1 MDTVVSNLPPGMG
14 QGERQTVHP
23 FFHQVP
29 PNYVEPNT
37 SHTPSATT
45 TNSCSFIPS
54 QSEQTKTQKEPH
66 IQFENMSRDSKMQ
79 EPSALNPEEDPNASR
94 RKRRKIDKTK
104 KVEHEASLR
113 AGMSGWLGQEIAAPV
128 EDSGL
133 NTTTETLG
141 SQTPLVQEIAQPTPE
156 ENKST
161 STPSANPTEP
171 FDPDR
176 KVLKVNSNGK
186 LLGSPPK
193 TFPGISDQN
202 KSSGNRRRRQK
213 VKSRVV
219 SIQYTSD
226 EEGKT
231 GKLIDDILN
240 GKLVYNTSRD
250 APIPA
255 KDPKLPSKRGANKP
269 SKPTHPFFAKKPP
282 TKPQAEAGAAIAS
295 PNQTAG
301 TSNSAIPDRPS
312 SSPFGRPKNK
322 FPELAHA
329 LWPPRDFHAECHDFK
344 QNLSTRTPI
353 QYHSD
358 RKKSKVP
365 AIRVGDDENV
375 FLKGTSLARTAAK
388 SDMTNDCNIRPTLR
402 VPVRETV
409 SGRVLQRAVDAQLS
423 WAFSNQPSAVSLH
436 PSISKLRST
445 LHSSLS
451 AFDRGKY
458 ESQLWTHKYSPKL
471 AEEVLQVGR
480 ETQIL
485 RDWLQ
490 HLEITAV
497 DTGKQADENKKAKH
511 KHQKKK
517 KNRNKADKMDDFI
530 VSSGEEA
537 SEMDN
542 LSGSD
547 DELAGGVTVSTQRT
561 VVRSGDPGAFSQ
573 SDLAKAPLA
582 NAILLSGPSGCGKT
596 ASVYAVAKELD
607 YEVFEINP
615 GSRRNARDMLE
626 KVGDMTQNHLVH
638 LLNES
643 EDLSSKNRE
652 PIQIDDSKQNNLMGF
667 FKNQPSKKTNAP
679 PAADPT
685 NQESET
691 DSKRPREQKQSLIL
705 LEEADI
711 LFEEDKSFWTGVLT
725 LISQSRRPIVITC
738 NDESLVPT
746 QDMSLHAK
754 LRYQRPPPDFAIDY
768 LLLVAANEGH
778 LLKRDAMNNLYN
790 GSGHDIRRSLIEL
803 NFWCQMGVGSE
814 KAGLDWILPLWPPQ
828 ANVDENGDRLRVLS
842 LNTYQ
847 PYMGWLNRDLFLTES
862 SLESEIEAS
871 RNTLHWWRL
880 GLQELEDA
888 SVPDYY
894 DSLPADQL
902 DSENRLE
909 QLNLL
914 THQAEF
920 LDSRSALDILS
931 SGYTLDK
938 ANDALDTDI
947 PPMLESHRS
956 NYVDAHPLLQSDLRP
971 EYSSLGEDISLTL
984 TAMHSRRFRSP
995 VQNTE
1000 SSYTARIM
1008 NGWAKSGMR
1017 RQIYPST
1024 KPGYQKVFGPIMRA
1038 RHWTSTGRLAPS
1050 FEGCLAPITEELAPY
1065 IRAIMAFDG
1074 RLKVYRDTLYTAWVQ
1089 EQGTGE
1095 KRARTTRA
1103 SRAALEGSDKAF
1115 TRRER
1120 WFPEETNYFLV
1131 QATGM
1136 PEWQDSLIRMG
1147 HFNVQ
1152 PTIPSTS
1159 SDIEMGESQ

>member
-1 MDTVVSNLPPGMG
+1 MG
-14 QGERQTVHP
+14 QGERQAVHP

-29 PNYVEPNT
+29 PNYADPNT
-37 SHTPSATT
+37 SHTPAGTT

-54 QSEQTKTQKEPH
+54 QSEQTELQQEPH
-66 IQFENMSRDSKMQ
+66 MQTRNMPGDPKIH
-79 EPSALNPEEDPNASR
+79 EPFPLTPEEDPNASR

-128 EDSGL
+128 EESGP
-133 NTTTETLG
+133 TTITE
-141 SQTPLVQEIAQPTPE
+141 SQPPLVQENAQPATE

-161 STPSANPTEP
+161 STPLASSAEP

-176 KVLKVNSNGK
+176 KVLKVNANGK

-193 TFPGISDQN
+193 TSPGISDQT
-202 KSSGNRRRRQK
+202 KTSGNRGRRREC
-213 VKSRVV
+213 KSRLV

-226 EEGKT
+226 EERKT
-231 GKLIDDILN
+231 GKLIDDILS
-240 GKLVYNTSRD
+240 GKLVYHASRG
-250 APIPA
+250 ASIPA
-255 KDPKLPSKRGANKP
+255 QNSIPPSKRGANKP

-282 TKPQAEAGAAIAS
+282 TKPQSELGAALAS
-295 PNQTAG
+295 PNQPATPNNSVI
-301 TSNSAIPDRPS
+301 SNRPLP

-329 LWPPRDFHAECHDFK
+329 LWPPRDFHAEYLDSK
-344 QNLSTRTPI
+344 QNSSICTPA

-365 AIRVGDDENV
+365 AIRVSDDENV
-375 FLKGTSLARTAAK
+375 FLKGTHLARTVAK
-388 SDMTNDCNIRPTLR
+388 SDITSDLNLRPTLR
-402 VPVRETV
+402 VPLRQTV
-409 SGRVLQRAVDAQLS
+409 SGRVLQKAIDAQLS
-423 WAFSNQPSAVSLH
+423 WAFPNQPSTVSSH

-451 AFDRGKY
+451 SFDRGKY
-458 ESQLWTHKYSPKL
+458 ESQLWTHKYAPKL

-497 DTGKQADENKKAKH
+497 DTGKQPDENRKAKH
-511 KHQKKK
+511 KRQKKK
-517 KNRNKADKMDDFI
+517 KDRKKADKMDDFI
-530 VSSGEEA
+530 VSSEEEA

-547 DELAGGVTVSTQRT
+547 DELAGDVTVSIQRT
-561 VVRSGDPGAFSQ
+561 VVRSGDSGALTQ

-607 YEVFEINP
+607 FEVFEINP

-643 EDLSSKNRE
+643 DDSTSKSRE

-667 FKNQPSKKTNAP
+667 FKNQPSKRTKGS
-679 PAADPT
+679 PAAEST

-711 LFEEDKSFWTGVLT
+711 LFEEDKSFWTGVFT

-754 LRYQRPPPDFAIDY
+754 LRYQRPPPDLAIDY

-778 LLKRDAMNNLYN
+778 LLKRDAMKTLYN

-828 ANVDENGDRLRVLS
+828 DNVDENGDRLRVLS

-847 PYMGWLNRDLFLTES
+847 PFMGWLNRDLFLTEC

-880 GLQELEDA
+880 GIQELEDA

-894 DSLPADQL
+894 GSLPADKL
-902 DSENRLE
+902 ALENKLA

-914 THQAEF
+914 THQAEY
-920 LDSRSALDILS
+920 LDSRSSLDILS
-931 SGYTLDK
+931 SGCTLDK
-938 ANDALDTDI
+938 VNDALDTGI

-971 EYSSLGEDISLTL
+971 EHSSLGEDISLTL

-995 VQNTE
+995 VENTE
-1000 SSYTARIM
+1000 SSYTTRIL

-1017 RQIYPST
+1017 RQIYPSS

-1050 FEGCLAPITEELAPY
+1050 FEGCLAPITEDLAPY

-1074 RLKVYRDTLYTAWVQ
+1074 RLKVHRDNLYTAWVQ
-1089 EQGTGE
+1089 EQGAGE

-1115 TRRER
+1115 TRREK
-1120 WFPEETNYFLV
+1120 WFPDDTNYFLV
-1131 QATGM
+1131 QASGM
-1136 PEWQDSLIRMG
+1136 PEWQDSLVQMG

-1152 PTIPSTS
+1152 PALPSTS
-1159 SDIEMGESQ
+1159 PDIEMGETQ